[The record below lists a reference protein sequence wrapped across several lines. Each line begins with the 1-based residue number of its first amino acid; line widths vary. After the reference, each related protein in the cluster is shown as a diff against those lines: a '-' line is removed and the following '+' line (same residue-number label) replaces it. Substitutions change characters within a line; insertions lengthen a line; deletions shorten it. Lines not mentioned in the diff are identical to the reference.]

1 MLPRMHFGALLCLA
15 LATGCSSSG
24 RGFSLFPAGS
34 TLLESAKA
42 IRDSNGGPL
51 PLPRELEKQPL
62 AAYTVEPGDT
72 LLIQPVELDSPA
84 RIPADQ
90 PVLPDGTINLGKYGM
105 MQVFGRT
112 VVEIQDMVNTTV
124 KAQTKGDVG
133 FISVRLVGRQSKVI
147 YVLGE
152 VNAPGAF
159 VLNGRETV
167 LDALMLAGGITDRA
181 SPDNIILSRPSHPND
196 CRTVLPVCYRQIVQ
210 LGDTTT
216 NWQLAPGDRVFV
228 PTRGFKEMLC
238 SKKCEGPCCGPQVG
252 CNGSACASGACSA
265 NGSAPAALPAP
276 AVVPASAT
284 TRTTHSTLLPP
295 LHDR

>member
-1 MLPRMHFGALLCLA
+1 MLLLRRTRLQP
-15 LATGCSSSG
+15 S
-24 RGFSLFPAGS
+24 PAGN
-34 TLLESAKA
+34 TLLESAKS
-42 IRDSNGGPL
+42 IRDSNSGPL

-105 MQVFGRT
+105 MQVFGRP
-112 VVEIQDMVNTTV
+112 VPEIQDMVNTTV
-124 KAQTKGDVG
+124 KAQTKGDPG
-133 FISVRLVGRQSKVI
+133 FISVRLVGRQSKVV

-181 SPDNIILSRPSHPND
+181 SPDNIILSRPSHPAD
-196 CRTVLPVCYRQIVQ
+196 CRTVFPVCYRNIVQ

-216 NWQLAPGDRVFV
+216 NWQLAPGDRIFV
-228 PTRGFKEMLC
+228 PARGFKEMLC
-238 SKKCEGPCCGPQVG
+238 PKKCEGPCCGPQIG
-252 CNGSACASGACSA
+252 CNGGSCTTSVCA
-265 NGSAPAALPAP
+265 NGVSTAASHFPAG
-276 AVVPASAT
+276 VVPAAST
-284 TRTTHSTLLPP
+284 TRSTHSTLLPP
-295 LHDR
+295 LNEAR

>member
-1 MLPRMHFGALLCLA
+1 MLPRMHFALLFSVVLV
-15 LATGCSSSG
+15 TGCSSGG
-24 RGFSLFPAGS
+24 RGFNPFS
-34 TLLESAKA
+34 TANSLLESAKA

-51 PLPRELEKQPL
+51 PLPRETEKQPL

-90 PVLPDGTINLGKYGM
+90 PVLPDGAINLGKYGM

-124 KAQTKGDVG
+124 KTQTKGEVG

-181 SPDNIILSRPSHPND
+181 SADNIILSRPSHPAD
-196 CRTVLPVCYRQIVQ
+196 CRTVLPVCYRNIVQ

-216 NWQLAPGDRVFV
+216 NWQLAPGDRIFV
-228 PTRGFKEMLC
+228 PGRGFKEMIC
-238 SKKCEGPCCGPQVG
+238 PKKCEGPCCGPQFG
-252 CNGSACASGACSA
+252 CNGVAGCSPG
-265 NGSAPAALPAP
+265 NGVAPPEATHPPAVVAP
-276 AVVPASAT
+276 AVARP
-284 TRTTHSTLLPP
+284 RTTYSSLLPR
-295 LHDR
+295 LTYAR